1 MKGPRMSDNASDNAT
16 QQALNEGVK
25 RALEA
30 TFLLIGSEATQRE
43 LLDEKQAAQLL
54 EKFKLPESSRPG
66 LLNIVSRV
74 GHKVSYS
81 VADSVERLSK
91 ADPENV
97 QEIAASQ
104 IQLLTT
110 YYQIS
115 LDQARRS
122 FRWALAAAGIGLI
135 FFLAAVGFLLFN
147 QQSQGVA
154 TASIISGSLIE
165 VISGINFYLYG
176 KTSAQFAEF
185 HTRLGHTQRYLLANS
200 LCEGLDGDFK
210 QQARVDLVKAIGGV
224 E

>member
-1 MKGPRMSDNASDNAT
+1 MKDNASDSAT
-16 QQALNEGVK
+16 QQAFNKGIQH
-25 RALEA
+25 ALKA
-30 TFLLIGSEATQRE
+30 TFLLIGNDAQQRE
-43 LLDEKQAAQLL
+43 LLDEKQASQVL
-54 EKFKLPESSRPG
+54 EKFNLPESSRPG
-66 LLNIVSRV
+66 LLNIISRV

-91 ADPENV
+91 ADPKDV

-104 IQLLTT
+104 IQLLTS
-110 YYQIS
+110 YYEIS

-122 FRWALAAAGIGLI
+122 FLWALVAAGVGLI
-135 FFLAAVGFLLFN
+135 FFLAAIGFLLFY
-147 QQSQGVA
+147 QQSQGIA

-165 VISGINFYLYG
+165 VISAINFYLYG

-200 LCEGLDGDFK
+200 LCESLEGEFK
-210 QQARVDLVKAIGGV
+210 QQARADLVKVIGGI